1 MRKRGE
7 NGAKVRSGYNKR
19 TYLLTLG
26 GVCERTAVTISTSVR
41 DTERSGMNLCTPLL
55 LFGSSYLKK
64 INTISLLIFLIF
76 SFFSFIFVLFFFD

>member
-7 NGAKVRSGYNKR
+7 GAKVRSGYNKR

-55 LFGSSYLKK
+55 LFGSSYLNK
-64 INTISLLIFLIF
+64 NQYHF
-76 SFFSFIFVLFFFD
+76 SFDFFFFFLYICFVFFD